1 MYIFYSVWSQV
12 LSLPRYESYVN
23 YPDYLDSSR
32 WWAEYISSWL
42 VWCWARDHWA
52 VGAGCCSA
60 DLPSVGS
67 SGLLGSSSAAVRQ
80 TVNTPSLPP
89 SLPPSSPRTSYPIL
103 AYPHTPHTCR
113 DKQIIEG
120 QPLGSPSSSSCLI
133 GWKSGW
139 RNLVKWELIII
150 VMWAVGCG
158 LCWLS
163 GRKDRLWKRIFL
175 IYFIGEKIDKHQDLK
190 INKTL
195 SVTVGS
201 ARPSFISPKIN
212 SSFSSEIPLW

>member
-1 MYIFYSVWSQV
+1 MMSWVYFQLTGVV
-12 LSLPRYESYVN
+12 LGPG
-23 YPDYLDSSR
+23 P
-32 WWAEYISSWL
+32 
-42 VWCWARDHWA
+42 
-52 VGAGCCSA
+52 
-60 DLPSVGS
+60 VGS
-67 SGLLGSSSAAVRQ
+67 GRWLLLSWPAQCRQ
-80 TVNTPSLPP
+80 LRPARLIFSRSQTNCQHALPP
-89 SLPPSSPRTSYPIL
+89 SLPPSSPRTSYHIL

-201 ARPSFISPKIN
+201 AHPSFNGNFI
-212 SSFSSEIPLW
+212 FSIF